1 MSADLLITLRSPLPI
16 DTVCRQLAES
26 AVRHQFGVLATHNL
40 REKIEGKGLPFGREC
55 RVIEVCNPRQAQQVL
70 SESITVATALPCRV
84 AVYEENGQ
92 TVMATIKPSLLLT
105 MFDAPGAA
113 PVARDVET
121 TLVRIMEEA
130 GRAG

>member
-1 MSADLLITLRSPLPI
+1 MSADLLITLRSPLPL

-113 PVARDVET
+113 PVARDVEA

-130 GRAG
+130 GRAV

>member
-70 SESITVATALPCRV
+70 HESITVATALPCRV
-84 AVYEENGQ
+84 AVYEEDGQ

-113 PVARDVET
+113 PVARDVEA

>member
-16 DTVCRQLAES
+16 DTVCRQLTES
-26 AVRHQFGVLATHNL
+26 AVRNQFGVLATHNL

-113 PVARDVET
+113 PIARDVET